1 MFRDFDMDIVPER
14 IFEEILTS
22 ILDERFPESHRA
34 TKESLVRRVES
45 KGCVHHFINRT
56 WKVYNIS
63 VVT

>member
-1 MFRDFDMDIVPER
+1 MDVVPER

-22 ILDERFPESHRA
+22 VLDERFPES
-34 TKESLVRRVES
+34 
-45 KGCVHHFINRT
+45 KGCVHHIISRT